1 MWYPRKTLTF
11 CRNYYGSSVYVKFHN
26 KEYFGKL
33 LKISDKNMQNG
44 YTITIKVK
52 DQTGTNHIVS
62 DLIEYIKVDI
72 SEYTNRKFNYSKE
85 SILDKTNSDIV
96 FNIGTFLKN
105 DYFYL

>member
-1 MWYPRKTLTF
+1 MWKPKNTLSF
-11 CRNYYGSSVYVKFHN
+11 CRDYYGSSVYVRFDD

-33 LKISDKNMQNG
+33 LNISDKNMHNS
-44 YTITIKVK
+44 YTISIKIK
-52 DQTGTNHIVS
+52 DKVGTDHIVS
-62 DLIEYIKVDI
+62 NLIEYIKVDI

-85 SILDKTNSDIV
+85 SILYKTNSDIV